1 MAVKNL
7 GVLPAP
13 ATEHRHSR
21 VFRAALSER
30 LGIDQFP
37 IGAFFRAFFDPR
49 QFAAIRQWASSWFLV
64 GSKRQRLA
72 RLLGI
77 FCATFAILFTLLAF
91 GSGNQVSRYQRE
103 KNFGRA
109 RERQLSH
116 VNGELVRR
124 WWIQAGNTSYS
135 RSWKNI
141 PMLANSPDLQVNP
154 DILRDVDDSFVYCS
168 KAPLY
173 IDFAEATRR
182 AVVAA
187 AHPPPAISI
196 IFVTKRP
203 GGYDILLNSLAQQT
217 RKSPLDYEVIC
228 VDELAPFRSE
238 LVREQARALGVNL
251 VAIVPSKPRQ
261 SRYHS
266 LPFGI
271 YNALN
276 TGFLL
281 SRGRIV
287 TILMDNGWL
296 PPNYI
301 ERTLEFYADPSHERS
316 FLAYPEWF
324 FTTDKPEQQRLHDP
338 LTAHLFPDPWLAP
351 PVEYMEGGRMHGK
364 SAITNVR
371 SGYMRPEELVQA
383 WRGGDPK
390 GFVLQNPN
398 AGFWEMSFCT
408 CPWSAIEE
416 LNGLEE
422 WLDIGDDCH
431 ESNLRLRAHRLGY
444 DLWIDGNTVIQN
456 IWHKF
461 YEDSKTWNRYASDT
475 NIPRFFSEEM
485 PAIQGGK
492 RPVLTL
498 DAQVDWKL
506 WRQLDCPI
514 QVARPGAVLWRA

>member
-1 MAVKNL
+1 MAVKNY

-13 ATEHRHSR
+13 ATENRRSR
-21 VFRAALSER
+21 DFLTNILER
-30 LGIDQFP
+30 VGVERP
-37 IGAFFRAFFDPR
+37 PVPAFFRSLSDPR
-49 QFAAIRQWASSWFLV
+49 QFAAARYWVASWFLV

-72 RLLGI
+72 KISGL
-77 FCATFAILFTLLAF
+77 FCVTFAIIFTLTSFRADTGLY
-91 GSGNQVSRYQRE
+91 RYQGGE
-103 KNFGRA
+103 HAENA
-109 RERQLSH
+109 RERRNARL
-116 VNGELVRR
+116 NTELVRR
-124 WWIQAGNTSYS
+124 WWLRAGNTSYS
-135 RSWKNI
+135 RTWDNI
-141 PMLANSPDLQVNP
+141 PMLANSLDLQVNP
-154 DILRDVDDSFVYCS
+154 DPLHGSDDPFVYCS

-173 IDFAEATRR
+173 IDVAEATRR

-196 IFVTKRP
+196 VFVTKRP
-203 GGYDILLNSLAQQT
+203 GGYDVLLNSLAQQT
-217 RKSPLDYEVIC
+217 RNSPLDYELIC

-238 LVREQARALGVNL
+238 LVRTQARELGVNL
-251 VAIVPSKPRQ
+251 VAMVPSKPRQ
-261 SRYHS
+261 PRYHS

-281 SRGRIV
+281 SRGRIITV
-287 TILMDNGWL
+287 LMDNGWL

-301 ERTLEFYADPSHERS
+301 ERTLEFYDDPAHERS

-324 FTTDKPEQQRLHDP
+324 FTTDKPEQHRLHDP
-338 LTAHLFPDPWLAP
+338 LTSHLFSDPWLAP

-364 SAITNVR
+364 SGITNVR
-371 SGYMRPEELVQA
+371 PGYMRPEELVQA
-383 WRGGDPK
+383 WRRGEPA
-390 GFVLQNPN
+390 GFVPQNPN

-444 DLWIDGNTVIQN
+444 DLWIDGNTIIQN

-485 PAIQGGK
+485 PAIQAGK
-492 RPVLTL
+492 RPVVTQ

-506 WRQLDCPI
+506 WRKLDCPI
-514 QVARPGAVLWRA
+514 QVARPGAVFWSP